1 MRRIS
6 NTSAFAEIKLG
17 EENQVPS
24 TVQILRVGKFN
35 HPQYGTFE
43 ITPFTLIEM
52 KNNFDKNIRGVDLAF
67 DYYHASDKDA
77 AAWVKGL
84 QLREENTELWAEVDW
99 TPKAR
104 QKLAE
109 RELRYFS
116 PDFAFVW
123 KDPETGNTF
132 SNVLFGG
139 GLTNRPFVKE
149 MAAIVADEKYK
160 GETMTELEK
169 VQQENATLKA
179 TNLKLSEENAD
190 MKKQVEAAPQPSE
203 LEMMKKQLAEL
214 QEKIKAAEAKEQT
227 ALAEKKKLEEQIQC
241 SEKEKEFNVL
251 LSEGKACAAQKD
263 AFVKGDMMAFIK
275 LAQPVNTKGAGNSSN
290 QNDETPEQKT
300 LKLAEQKRK
309 DNPKLDMAESISLAR
324 KELATK

>member
-24 TVQILRVGKFN
+24 TVQILRIGKFN
-35 HPQYGTFE
+35 HPQYGNFE
-43 ITPFTLIEM
+43 ITKTTLAEM
-52 KNNFDKNIRGVDLAF
+52 KANFENNIRGVDLAF

-84 QLREENTELWAEVDW
+84 ELREDDTELWAEVDW

-123 KDPETGNTF
+123 KDPESGNTF

-169 VQQENATLKA
+169 AQKENEALKA
-179 TNLKLSEENAD
+179 QNIKLSEENAV
-190 MKKQVEAAPQPSE
+190 MQKQVEAAPQPSE
-203 LEMMKKQLAEL
+203 LEQMKKQMAEL
-214 QEKIKAAEAKEQT
+214 QEKIKMAEAKEAA

-241 SEKEKEFNVL
+241 AEKEKEFNVL

-263 AFVKGDMMAFIK
+263 AFIKGDMMAFVK
-275 LAQPVNTKGAGNSSN
+275 LAQPVNTKGAGNSGN
-290 QNDETPEQKT
+290 QNGDTDEQKT
-300 LKLAEQKRK
+300 LKLAEAKRK
-309 DNPKLDMAESISLAR
+309 EDPKLDVATSISLAR
-324 KELATK
+324 RELLNK